1 MRIVVALLAFVL
13 AVTTQCATNNNQQLT
28 SSSDYSTHTSG
39 KTEPIPSPDTDKF
52 LGVVKNGKFQCL
64 WPKDTTEVSPRF
76 TKIRMMEA
84 MAPEAAELDLSQYEG
99 CAIMVQGEDIHRGW
113 LYSAHIIDN
122 ASPILTTVVQY
133 IFRKTSQTTG
143 EAKVITVPD
152 TDKFLGVVKNGEFQ
166 CLWPKRT
173 TAVPFKLT
181 TISMTAAMAP
191 DAAKLDLSQYEGCA
205 VMVQGHAD
213 IEWIY
218 DAHIIDNTGP
228 IFTTVVRYIFSETS
242 QTPEETEMIFESL
255 EPYAEGFFG
264 VVKNGKFHSFSPI
277 GVFDDSL
284 TLTNVGMVEA
294 RPPEAGILSL
304 SRYEGCAIMVQGRGG
319 DKWIYSARIV
329 DNAGP
334 ILTAIVQY
342 IFNKK

>member
-28 SSSDYSTHTSG
+28 SSSDHSTHTSE
-39 KTEPIPSPDTDKF
+39 KTEPIP
-52 LGVVKNGKFQCL
+52 G
-64 WPKDTTEVSPRF
+64 
-76 TKIRMMEA
+76 A
-84 MAPEAAELDLSQYEG
+84 
-99 CAIMVQGEDIHRGW
+99 
-113 LYSAHIIDN
+113 
-122 ASPILTTVVQY
+122 
-133 IFRKTSQTTG
+133 
-143 EAKVITVPD
+143 D

-166 CLWPKRT
+166 CLWPKLT

-181 TISMTAAMAP
+181 TISMMAAMAP

-205 VMVQGHAD
+205 IMVQGHGD
-213 IEWIY
+213 TEWIY

-228 IFTTVVRYIFSETS
+228 IFTTVVRHVFSEAS
-242 QTPEETEMIFESL
+242 QTSEETEVTLEPL
-255 EPYAEGFFG
+255 EPYADGFLG
-264 VVKNGKFHSFSPI
+264 VVKNGKFHSFSPM
-277 GVFDDSL
+277 GVFDDPL

-319 DKWIYSARIV
+319 GKWIYRARIV

-334 ILTAIVQY
+334 IVTAIVQH
-342 IFNKK
+342 IFKKE